1 MLGLV
6 DVNTVQ
12 KTSEDNH
19 SVLAPSQSTELGIP
33 NRKKRFILLSKAMD
47 MTVAMGL
54 IIYRAKSEVIGEVG
68 LIFELHFRSYIDSN
82 ECLGSASGKMFPNC
96 YLLIFSLSIPE
107 HEVESLSY
115 KNRWDIWIL
124 PKTELFIRYNT
135 NKSRI

>member
-33 NRKKRFILLSKAMD
+33 NRKKRFILLCKAMD

-82 ECLGSASGKMFPNC
+82 DCLG
-96 YLLIFSLSIPE
+96 
-107 HEVESLSY
+107 
-115 KNRWDIWIL
+115 
-124 PKTELFIRYNT
+124 
-135 NKSRI
+135 